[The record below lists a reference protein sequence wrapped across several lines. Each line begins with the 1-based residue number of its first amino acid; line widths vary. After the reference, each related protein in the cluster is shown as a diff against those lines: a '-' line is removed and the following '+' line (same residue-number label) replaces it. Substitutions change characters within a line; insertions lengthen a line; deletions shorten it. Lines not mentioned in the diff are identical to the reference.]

1 MTDGEAE
8 ALPTPCEGYG
18 YCPDELVDAGTG
30 PWMSVAR
37 EAVLE
42 TCGWDSNRRTPLWE
56 AVRPTLVA
64 ADCTFAGDDEA
75 FWALYS
81 TGVYAPDLRKW
92 EGNR

>member
-18 YCPDELVDAGTG
+18 YCPDELVDPGIG
-30 PWMSVAR
+30 PWMPVPG

-42 TCGWDSNRRTPLWE
+42 TCGWDSNSPSPLWE
-56 AVRPTLVA
+56 AVRPALVA
-64 ADCTFAGDDEA
+64 TDSTFAGDDEA
-75 FWALYS
+75 FGAAYS
-81 TGVYAPDLRKW
+81 TGAYARDLRKW